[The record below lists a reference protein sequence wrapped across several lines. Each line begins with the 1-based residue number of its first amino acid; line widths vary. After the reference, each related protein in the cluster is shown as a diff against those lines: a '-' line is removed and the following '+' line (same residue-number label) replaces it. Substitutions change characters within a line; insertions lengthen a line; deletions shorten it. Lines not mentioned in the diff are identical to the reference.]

1 MQICYIFKYFAIE
14 SRQILQKENKML
26 KATQNFLIL
35 AATIAL
41 FFSACATQSSQQS
54 AMQMELEEKQAL
66 AELVCNERNNAEACF
81 VVGGWLFERGI
92 NTIDDKIKQNEL
104 LDKGQKYLLKSCE
117 LNHGDGCW
125 LFAGLLMLDEFN
137 KLLPTNKQDDYQ
149 DIMDKISKNDLETY
163 IHYIK
168 KSCELDSANGC
179 ETLGDLY
186 YWGDGVKKD
195 EKLSFFYRKK
205 GCDLAQT
212 YKNKEMAGRAAEGG
226 CIKVGRMYYNGE
238 GVAKNKQLA
247 LKYFDRGC
255 GVLGSNCGIYVQRFY
270 EGYSGESIKVPQD
283 YEFAF
288 KLAKKGCETNNNK
301 SCNYLGILYQK
312 GKGTVQDFKK
322 AFWTFYDLCHNKPD
336 SLIPTERG
344 SYIYI
349 PDASDFKKLGCYNLA
364 LSYANGQ
371 GIEQNYKRA
380 FGIFKELCD
389 KDEMANACGIVGEY
403 YYNAKGVRQDYREAL
418 EYFSV
423 ACDMGEQ
430 SGCDNH
436 KMMKQSPYRHGLSDS
451 DFE

>member
-1 MQICYIFKYFAIE
+1 M
-14 SRQILQKENKML
+14 
-26 KATQNFLIL
+26 QNFLIVT
-35 AATIAL
+35 ATIAL
-41 FFSACATQSSQQS
+41 FFSACATQQQS
-54 AMQMELEEKQAL
+54 AMQMELEEKQVL

-104 LDKGQKYLLKSCE
+104 LDKGQKYLLKSCN
-117 LNHGDGCW
+117 LNHGDGCFIYAMASMW
-125 LFAGLLMLDEFN
+125 NVALNDFKQGMQNNLDSNFSKAYDN
-137 KLLPTNKQDDYQ
+137 KLLTTIK
-149 DIMDKISKNDLETY
+149 
-163 IHYIK
+163 YIK
-168 KSCELDSANGC
+168 KSCELDSSKGC
-179 ETLGDLY
+179 ETLGDSY
-186 YWGDGVKKD
+186 YWGDGIKKD

-205 GCDLAQT
+205 SCDLAQIPKDT
-212 YKNKEMAGRAAEGG
+212 LISETGLLGG
-226 CIKVGRMYYNGE
+226 TSCIKVGRMYYNGE

-247 LKYFDRGC
+247 LKYFDMGC
-255 GVLGSNCGIYVQRFY
+255 GVSGYHCGDYVRYFY
-270 EGYSGESIKVPQD
+270 NGYNGEFIKLPQD

-288 KLAKKGCETNNNK
+288 KLAKKGCELNDGT

-312 GKGTVQDFKK
+312 GKGTAQDFKK
-322 AFWTFYDLCHNKPD
+322 AFM
-336 SLIPTERG
+336 
-344 SYIYI
+344 
-349 PDASDFKKLGCYNLA
+349 AFKKLCYEGTIGRVGYQEIGCYNLA

-371 GIEQNYKRA
+371 GVKQNYKRA
-380 FGIFKELCD
+380 FGMFKELCD

-403 YYNAKGVRQDYREAL
+403 YYNAKGVKQDYREAL

>member
-1 MQICYIFKYFAIE
+1 MF
-14 SRQILQKENKML
+14 

-35 AATIAL
+35 IATIAL
-41 FFSACATQSSQQS
+41 FFSACSTQSSQQS
-54 AMQMELEEKQAL
+54 AEQIKQEQEFVAKIEKL
-66 AELVCNERNNAEACF
+66 AVECKNNNATSCF
-81 VVGGWLFERGI
+81 DLGGILLNASRA
-92 NTIDDKIKQNEL
+92 DDKEKMFD
-104 LDKGQKYLLKSCE
+104 DKMLIVTQTAFFQSCE

-125 LFAGLLMLDEFN
+125 LFAELLLLDEFN
-137 KLLPTNKQDDYQ
+137 QLLPTSKQKDYQ
-149 DIMDKISKNDLETY
+149 DIMDKISKNDLEIY

-168 KSCELDSANGC
+168 KSCDLNSANGC

-186 YWGDGVKKD
+186 YFGDGVKKD

-205 GCDLAQT
+205 SCDLAQT
-212 YKNKEMAGRAAEGG
+212 YKNKEMAGRAADGG

-238 GVAKNKQLA
+238 GIAQNKQLA

-255 GVLGSNCGIYVQRFY
+255 SVLGSNCGIYVQRFY
-270 EGYSGESIKVPQD
+270 EGYSGESIRVPQD

-288 KLAKKGCETNNNK
+288 KLAKKGCEANNNK
-301 SCNYLGILYQK
+301 SCNYLGILYQE
-312 GKGTVQDFKK
+312 GKGTVRDSKK
-322 AFWTFYDLCHNKPD
+322 AFLTFYDLCHNKPD
-336 SLIPTERG
+336 SFIPTEKG

-364 LSYANGQ
+364 LGYANGQ
-371 GIEQNYKRA
+371 GVKQNYKRA
-380 FGIFKELCD
+380 FGMFKELCD
-389 KDEMANACGIVGEY
+389 KDEMASACGIVGEY

-436 KMMKQSPYRHGLSDS
+436 KMMKQNPYGHGLSDS

>member
-1 MQICYIFKYFAIE
+1 MF
-14 SRQILQKENKML
+14 

-35 AATIAL
+35 IATIAL

-104 LDKGQKYLLKSCE
+104 LDKGQKYLLKSCN
-117 LNHGDGCW
+117 LNHGNGCFIYAMASMW
-125 LFAGLLMLDEFN
+125 NVALNDFKQDMQNNLDSNFSKAYDN
-137 KLLPTNKQDDYQ
+137 KLLT
-149 DIMDKISKNDLETY
+149 TY
-163 IHYIK
+163 MKYIK

-179 ETLGDLY
+179 ETLGKLY
-186 YWGDGVKKD
+186 YLGDGVKKD
-195 EKLSFFYRKK
+195 EKLGFFYRKK

-212 YKNKEMAGRAAEGG
+212 YKDKDLADMAGNYG
-226 CIKVGRMYYNGE
+226 CARVGLMYYNGE
-238 GVAKNKQLA
+238 SVAQNKKLS
-247 LKYFDRGC
+247 LEYFYKSCAFSGYH
-255 GVLGSNCGIYVQRFY
+255 CGIHIQNFY
-270 EGYSGESIKVPQD
+270 EGYNGESIRVPQD

-288 KLAKKGCETNNNK
+288 KLAKKGCELNDGT

-312 GKGTVQDFKK
+312 GKGTEQDFKK
-322 AFWTFYDLCHNKPD
+322 AFMAFQKLCYEGT
-336 SLIPTERG
+336 IGRVGYQE
-344 SYIYI
+344 I
-349 PDASDFKKLGCYNLA
+349 GCYNLA

-371 GIEQNYKRA
+371 GVKQNYKRA
-380 FGIFKELCD
+380 FGMFKELCD